1 MQPAFQS
8 ELLKNLDAFKTDK
21 IEYVHEYRTAGPMQ
35 TNLTPRQGL
44 LFIEIEI
51 LEHSSSKFIL
61 TL

>member
-8 ELLKNLDAFKTDK
+8 ELLKNLDVFKTDK

-44 LFIEIEI
+44 FFL
-51 LEHSSSKFIL
+51 LL
-61 TL
+61 Q

>member
-8 ELLKNLDAFKTDK
+8 ELLKNLDVFKTDK

-44 LFIEIEI
+44 VFLV
-51 LEHSSSKFIL
+51 S
-61 TL
+61 